1 MYGNRCELDGAAIM
15 ARMLEPEIEQPPTDQ
30 DRTRVIE
37 ALRVASPRLGLEEVD
52 RRMDAAVKARS
63 LSELALLVW
72 DLPTENAPLRPRRP
86 PAGVLRNT
94 FFRFHAAA
102 YTGVNGM
109 LIGIWALTGGIHEIF
124 WPFFPMAGWGI
135 GLGMHGLAVHSG
147 QKHQQ
152 EREARRL
159 AAAHNRPPAVGSGRP
174 ARSPGLTKTNAA
186 VMFTDIVDSTRLAMV
201 LGDEDWI
208 RVRNRYRD
216 LLRDCYSSHR
226 GLDVNSQGDGFLAR
240 FPSAAGAVQ
249 CAVDIQD
256 RLDAQRDQVGFAPS
270 VRIGINLGEAMD
282 NDGDLLGT
290 VVNVAAR
297 VMAQAEPNQILITE
311 AVADRLDDRF
321 QLEDG
326 GLRDLKGLQRTCH
339 VFLVNRK

>member
-1 MYGNRCELDGAAIM
+1 MLD
-15 ARMLEPEIEQPPTDQ
+15 PEIEQPPTDE

-37 ALRVASPRLGLEEVD
+37 ALRIAGPRLGLEEVD
-52 RRMDAAVKARS
+52 RRMDAAVNARS

-72 DLPTENAPLRPRRP
+72 DLPAADKPVPTRRAPV
-86 PAGVLRNT
+86 GVLRNV

-102 YTGVNGM
+102 YAGVNGM
-109 LIGIWALTGGIHEIF
+109 LIGIWGITGGTHEIF
-124 WPFFPMAGWGI
+124 WPFFPIAGWGI
-135 GLGMHGLAVHSG
+135 GLGMHGLAVHAG

-159 AAAHNRPPAVGSGRP
+159 ATAHSRPPALGSGQMSRSRP
-174 ARSPGLTKTNAA
+174 QSRSGVSRTNAA
-186 VMFTDIVDSTRLAMV
+186 VMFTDMVDSTRLAVV

-216 LLRDCYSSHR
+216 MLHDCYASHR
-226 GLDVNSQGDGFLAR
+226 GADVNSQGDGFLAR
-240 FPSAAGAVQ
+240 FPSAATAVQ
-249 CAVDIQD
+249 CAIDIQD

-270 VRIGINLGEAMD
+270 VRIGINLGEAVD

-297 VMAQAEPNQILITE
+297 VMTQAQPNEILVTE

-326 GLRDLKGLQRTCH
+326 GLRDLKGLDRTCH
-339 VFLVNRK
+339 VFAVNRK